1 MMSLLFTTS
10 ILFIVMLRPA
20 TSYGVSNTMVKSA
33 ILRTPPPP
41 GVDYSDNPTVFG
53 KILRGEAS
61 AAVFI
66 ETEAFLAFRDIQPR
80 APFHAL
86 IIPKG
91 LVESVFELTD
101 LDVVLLDEMTTMAQK
116 LVQESQPT
124 AYADQDYLLCFH
136 IPPFNSVQHLH
147 LHVLAPMSQL
157 PTLARLKYQV
167 GTRWCISSDQ
177 VTNRL
182 QAGQTAVPYTKW
194 RFADFMQPRGVVMT
208 LVLVVWSIWMLL
220 YFLS

>member
-1 MMSLLFTTS
+1 MMSLLSTV
-10 ILFIVMLRPA
+10 LLIVMLGPA

-91 LVESVFELTD
+91 FVESVFELTD
-101 LDVVLLDEMTTMAQK
+101 LDLVLLDEMTTMAQK

-124 AYADQDYLLCFH
+124 AYASNQDYLLCFH

-147 LHVLAPMSQL
+147 LHVLVPMS
-157 PTLARLKYQV
+157 
-167 GTRWCISSDQ
+167 
-177 VTNRL
+177 
-182 QAGQTAVPYTKW
+182 
-194 RFADFMQPRGVVMT
+194 
-208 LVLVVWSIWMLL
+208 
-220 YFLS
+220 